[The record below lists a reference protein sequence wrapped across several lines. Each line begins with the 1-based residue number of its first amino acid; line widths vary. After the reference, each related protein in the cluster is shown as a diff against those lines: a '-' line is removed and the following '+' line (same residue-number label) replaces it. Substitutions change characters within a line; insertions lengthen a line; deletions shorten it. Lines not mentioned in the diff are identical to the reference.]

1 MIEPMKPL
9 ISLSSVVL
17 LTVSACI
24 PGTPLGQ
31 ATHADRLEILTT
43 LQDRSFRM
51 FKPSVDSEMRKS
63 VILDFFGPVRMW
75 AQYAVGDHAID
86 EWEIVAH
93 DYRIERNDDFSEVI
107 IHLEGAYTRRI
118 LPSDC
123 EGCIPT
129 VGVSISIRDLFRH
142 DKIAFKVNDPNS
154 VLPTPFPIF
163 NSWTRFPEDEYLN
176 GG

>member
-1 MIEPMKPL
+1 MESMKPL
-9 ISLSSVVL
+9 TWLSVVVL
-17 LTVSACI
+17 LTVFACI
-24 PGTPLGQ
+24 SCTPLKP
-31 ATHADRLEILTT
+31 AAETDRFEILTT
-43 LQDRSFRM
+43 LQDRSFRK
-51 FKPSVDSEMRKS
+51 FEPSVDADKRKG
-63 VILDFFGPVRMW
+63 VVLDFFGPVRIW

-86 EWEIVAH
+86 EWEIFAH
-93 DYRIERNDDFSEVI
+93 DYRIERNDDFSVVI
-107 IHLEGAYTRRI
+107 IHLEGADSRRI

-129 VGVSISIRDLFRH
+129 VGVSISIRDLFRD

-154 VLPTPFPIF
+154 VFPSPFPIF

>member
-1 MIEPMKPL
+1 MESMKPL
-9 ISLSSVVL
+9 TWLSVVVL

-24 PGTPLGQ
+24 SCTPLRP
-31 ATHADRLEILTT
+31 AAAKDRLEIFTT
-43 LQDRSFRM
+43 LQDRSFRK
-51 FKPSVDSEMRKS
+51 FEPSVDAEKREG
-63 VILDFFGPVRMW
+63 VALDFFGPVRIW

-107 IHLEGAYTRRI
+107 IHLEGADTRRI

-123 EGCIPT
+123 ENCIPT
-129 VGVSISIRDLFRH
+129 VGVSISIRNLSRD

-154 VLPTPFPIF
+154 ALPSPFPIF
-163 NSWTRFPEDEYLN
+163 SSWTRFSEDEYFN
-176 GG
+176 EG

>member
-1 MIEPMKPL
+1 MKPL

-123 EGCIPT
+123 EDCIPT